1 MRTMWRHARRGDED
15 VTTRGRAGSIRWTT
29 IVASLVIYATGTLLA
44 RRRGY
49 SGLGGRTVVRCR
61 GGHVFS
67 TLWVPG
73 ISLKAIRLG
82 WYRLQYCPPGRHW
95 TLVRPIEEA
104 SLSATQLDA
113 ARATRDVP
121 LI

>member
-1 MRTMWRHARRGDED
+1 M
-15 VTTRGRAGSIRWTT
+15 T
-29 IVASLVIYATGTLLA
+29 IVATLVVYAAGIVMA

-73 ISLKAIRLG
+73 ISFKAIRLG

-95 TLVRPIEEA
+95 ALVKPIKEA
-104 SLSATQLDA
+104 SLSASQLDA
-113 ARATRDVP
+113 ARATRDIA
-121 LI
+121 LM